1 VALVEMAV
9 QGLDA
14 PLFARVRESDAPE
27 VGSEIGIGVDEGA
40 VLVFEENGN
49 RLNGVK

>member
-1 VALVEMAV
+1 VEMAV

-14 PLFARVRESDAPE
+14 PLLARVRESDAPKL
-27 VGSEIGIGVDEGA
+27 GSEIGIGVDEGA